1 MEAERLLGRFDSPA
15 RMGPPGIDKP
25 AHPDLDIPE
34 GGPEHYSVG
43 KAGDGIVYLN
53 DDGEW
58 VKLNARGHPY
68 RIDERG
74 RRRISSTTR
83 PSKYSPEEWRKIS
96 PDVRKSIAKAEEKK
110 AEAEVEKKKSD
121 ALIKAREEKKK
132 KKEEKKS
139 SKSKPKDEGDDHIT
153 GVAKPQDHVRKG
165 KVFQFG
171 KTSSTPIGSGD

>member
-1 MEAERLLGRFDSPA
+1 MVNG
-15 RMGPPGIDKP
+15 
-25 AHPDLDIPE
+25 
-34 GGPEHYSVG
+34 
-43 KAGDGIVYLN
+43 LN
-53 DDGEW
+53 W
-58 VKLNARGHPY
+58 MLVAIPY

-153 GVAKPQDHVRKG
+153 GVAKPQDHVCKG
-165 KVFQFG
+165 KYFNLARRPQLPSGAGLTIVMKHFLHHPIPMFLPMTTLSSNG
-171 KTSSTPIGSGD
+171 TSGLRLKVGVAQRLLGTMSTCMTLARER